1 MVNSGGIEILIKINF
16 YLYIIRYKFI
26 SIIFWKTFSLSG
38 SSSEP
43 VTASLVEAFNVD
55 VVGFDVVVTA
65 VAVVDAV
72 EGVGC
77 VVVVVVEGFTVVAG
91 LAIKESF
98 ISGWI

>member
-1 MVNSGGIEILIKINF
+1 MV
-16 YLYIIRYKFI
+16 FI
-26 SIIFWKTFSLSG
+26 SDGCS
-38 SSSEP
+38 
-43 VTASLVEAFNVD
+43 FNVD
-55 VVGFDVVVTA
+55 VVVFDVVVTV

-77 VVVVVVEGFTVVAG
+77 VVVVVEGFTVVAG